1 MRIVRYSAQILKGS
15 GQQTGA
21 FFICAAGY
29 VSLRLFNESDTCFRH
44 IGIGIGARQPV

>member
-21 FFICAAGY
+21 FFLCRRICIPA
-29 VSLRLFNESDTCFRH
+29 V
-44 IGIGIGARQPV
+44 IQ